1 MGEIVSL
8 SLLFQPRIYING
20 KQIFLDDKC
29 LENLKHFLDEFNPKN
44 DKELVEQLPEIYNLS
59 NIRKIFGKLIPEDS
73 ELLNPKDLEGDKK
86 LYYILFNIY
95 NFYSKSLYTK
105 INKEHSS
112 FKFHGLKMLEECKKF
127 KIYEFNPSTKEDK
140 LSCSIIIFGEEESN
154 NKFIDGFVNFLFGV
168 NEDDNYR
175 LILGKN
181 NDNPKDLFKKKYI
194 NTEKGNFT
202 FYCFDPKQKQF
213 KEFIELCKYIQNKS
227 INLVLFNNFDV
238 EFLPKLELKDSEK
251 YSYSIFFA
259 SPGIGFDYLILQAF
273 EKENKLY
280 AKFESFKN
288 DEYKNSLM
296 ILKERIL
303 KKAKFDQTI
312 RNKFSSSYFIYD
324 SIYNKEK
331 NRDIYYKYLITMDGY
346 KSFYSKVISQ
356 GKQNSI
362 NFSDA
367 FITFLLNVQ
376 EKSKILEKKLDNFK
390 EKKGENWTEYH
401 LYEIKMKNLSK
412 DNQSKDEIEIL
423 NEKKRVVY
431 NNNRTKIND
440 DISKF
445 NNMLDQTEN
454 LKLYE
459 ILLYGYYYKK
469 LKKKEIEE
477 SYCGCC
483 C

>member
-1 MGEIVSL
+1 
-8 SLLFQPRIYING
+8 
-20 KQIFLDDKC
+20 
-29 LENLKHFLDEFNPKN
+29 
-44 DKELVEQLPEIYNLS
+44 
-59 NIRKIFGKLIPEDS
+59 
-73 ELLNPKDLEGDKK
+73 
-86 LYYILFNIY
+86 
-95 NFYSKSLYTK
+95 
-105 INKEHSS
+105 
-112 FKFHGLKMLEECKKF
+112 
-127 KIYEFNPSTKEDK
+127 
-140 LSCSIIIFGEEESN
+140 
-154 NKFIDGFVNFLFGV
+154 
-168 NEDDNYR
+168 
-175 LILGKN
+175 
-181 NDNPKDLFKKKYI
+181 
-194 NTEKGNFT
+194 
-202 FYCFDPKQKQF
+202 
-213 KEFIELCKYIQNKS
+213 
-227 INLVLFNNFDV
+227 
-238 EFLPKLELKDSEK
+238 
-251 YSYSIFFA
+251 
-259 SPGIGFDYLILQAF
+259 
-273 EKENKLY
+273 
-280 AKFESFKN
+280 
-288 DEYKNSLM
+288 M

-459 ILLYGYYYKK
+459 ILLYLYYYKK